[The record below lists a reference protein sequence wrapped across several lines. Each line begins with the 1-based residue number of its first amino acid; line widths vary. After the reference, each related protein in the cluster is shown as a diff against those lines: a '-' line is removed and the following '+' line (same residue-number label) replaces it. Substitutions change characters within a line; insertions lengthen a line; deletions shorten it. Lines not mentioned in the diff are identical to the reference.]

1 MLIIIV
7 FVIDVIKTRGI
18 FVSNSIKIFG
28 PHHNYHYDYALI
40 IMVITKIIPPAK
52 GKWEEESS

>member
-18 FVSNSIKIFG
+18 FVSNSIKIIIIIMI
-28 PHHNYHYDYALI
+28 NALI